1 MLAAA
6 LSAMMSTASGT
17 LIASATVANND
28 IWARLRALGGGAT
41 PQATGDDHD
50 EISSNR
56 VAIAV
61 LGVLSMAIA
70 CVMNDV
76 IAALTFSYNLLVGG
90 LLVPILGALVWR
102 RGNQQG
108 ALAAMASGGA
118 TVLATMAVKGLLA
131 NEPIYYGLAAGLVTR
146 PTEPAVLEQ
155 WDRRLAGDVAEPAGA
170 PTPTAEVRP
179 AAV

>member
-1 MLAAA
+1 M
-6 LSAMMSTASGT
+6 
-17 LIASATVANND
+17 
-28 IWARLRALGGGAT
+28 
-41 PQATGDDHD
+41 
-50 EISSNR
+50 
-56 VAIAV
+56 AIAV

-108 ALAAMASGGA
+108 ALAALASGGA

-131 NEPIYYGLAAGLVTR
+131 NEPIYYGLAAGLVAYLVTR